1 MKLSQLKK
9 VIGYFGNITF
19 KELEDIIFS
28 SPEIKEIILGK
39 GDENA

>member
-9 VIGYFGNITF
+9 VVQCFGNITF
-19 KELEDIIFS
+19 KELEDIAFS
-28 SPEIKEIILGK
+28 SPEMKEIILGK

>member
-19 KELEDIIFS
+19 KELEDIAAS
-28 SPEIKEIILGK
+28 SPKLKELILG
-39 GDENA
+39 DVE

>member
-19 KELEDIIFS
+19 KELEDIAFS
-28 SPEIKEIILGK
+28 SPEMKRIILG
-39 GDENA
+39 DVE

>member
-19 KELEDIIFS
+19 KELEDIAAS
-28 SPEIKEIILGK
+28 SPELKQIILG
-39 GDENA
+39 DVE

>member
-19 KELEDIIFS
+19 KELEDIILS
-28 SPEIKEIILGK
+28 SPKLKELILGDVK
-39 GDENA
+39 